1 MNTAMAHQSLII
13 TAYDAAWPELAGL
26 ARVLEPPALNRLLIA
41 CLQDLISSV
50 IRLSGVSF
58 TVAVPDPERAEDVR
72 GVISAGVNVIAAAT
86 EVEGSALDRLIFR
99 NAAERGFG
107 RSVIVAGD
115 TLAVPAATAGTAFGV
130 LGSADL
136 VVGPTHHA
144 AWYLVG
150 TRSATGVETI
160 LDANGRTD
168 TLLERAAE
176 RGLIARR
183 LEPRVRL
190 AGISTLDELHAV
202 RELPGLGPR
211 VSAWLDEWFG
221 E

>member
-1 MNTAMAHQSLII
+1 MNGATAHRSLTIA
-13 TAYDAAWPELAGL
+13 AYDAAWPELAGL

-50 IRLSGVSF
+50 IQLSGVSF
-58 TVAVPDPERAEDVR
+58 TVAAPDPERAEDVR

-86 EVEGSALDRLIFR
+86 ERGGSALDRLIFR
-99 NAAERGFG
+99 HAAERGFE

-115 TLAVPAATAGTAFGV
+115 TLALPAATAGTAFGV
-130 LGSADL
+130 LESADL

-150 TRSATGVETI
+150 PRATAGVETI

-168 TLLERAAE
+168 ALLERATA
-176 RGLIARR
+176 RGLIVRR

-211 VSAWLDEWFG
+211 VSASLDGWFG
-221 E
+221 K